1 MIEGA
6 VTQRG
11 EQHVAPSSGK
21 GYECLIVALR
31 NALEITS
38 RYAAFLER
46 ML

>member
-1 MIEGA
+1 MPIEA
-6 VTQRG
+6 VKACISRDGDIPATM
-11 EQHVAPSSGK
+11 AN
-21 GYECLIVALR
+21 ALR

>member
-1 MIEGA
+1 MLVVIEA
-6 VTQRG
+6 NQR
-11 EQHVAPSSGK
+11 
-21 GYECLIVALR
+21 IR